1 MSTGAI
7 SATKQLAS
15 ADLKYSLPELLINIE
30 MLIFSILHLW
40 AFAWKSYA
48 TASPGARV
56 TDFYGNGKAS
66 DERGR
71 GGFQALADAM
81 NPFDLL
87 KAIGRS
93 ARWLVVGRRK
103 RTQDPSY
110 QQHHEAIGLQPP
122 ESEVTTNVTTTA
134 YPGATAMSGG
144 RTGRYGGDEQGEV
157 LLANAQSN
165 PTTTQLGTSPWDRD
179 SDDYFHRQPNH
190 LYEQRGSSPYDNNE
204 QQNTAYKPHE
214 TSSEPHPDP
223 GVGPLRLS
231 SLL

>member
-1 MSTGAI
+1 MTISVKTLISLLMSTGAI

-15 ADLKYSLPELLINIE
+15 ADLKYGLPELLINIE

-40 AFAWKSYA
+40 AFAWKPYA

-56 TDFYGNGKAS
+56 TDFYGNDKAS

-93 ARWLVVGRRK
+93 ARWLAVGRRK

-110 QQHHEAIGLQPP
+110 QQPHEAIGLQPP

-134 YPGATAMSGG
+134 YPGAAAMSG
-144 RTGRYGGDEQGEV
+144 RQTGRYGGDEQGEV
-157 LLANAQSN
+157 LLANAQSS

-190 LYEQRGSSPYDNNE
+190 LYGTAWQFALR
-204 QQNTAYKPHE
+204 QQ
-214 TSSEPHPDP
+214 
-223 GVGPLRLS
+223 
-231 SLL
+231 